1 MKLSDYIETLKGKS
15 VAVIGAGVSNMP
27 LIRLLIEND
36 IDLTVCD
43 RRDEKAL
50 KENGIEFPR
59 NVKLQ
64 LGEDYLEDL
73 YQEIIFRT
81 PGLMPF
87 EEHLVRA
94 SERGSLITSEME
106 VFFSVC
112 PCRTVAITGSD
123 GKTTTSTLIALLLKE
138 AGYKVHLGG
147 NIGNPLLCEA
157 DSFGKDD
164 FAVLELSSFQLHSMK
179 CSPDVAVI
187 TNISPNHLDKHKD
200 YQDYI
205 DAKMSIFSS
214 QRPDDRLILCL
225 DDAHSE
231 YYASAARSAVG
242 YFSDRSMVEDGA
254 CCIGG
259 EIFRVRD
266 GKSEKVMDASEIR
279 IPGRHNVLNYL
290 AAFAATDGLV
300 GADDCRGVARSFAG
314 VEHRL
319 EHVRELRGVEFIN
332 DSIGTSP
339 SRTAAGLRSVR
350 TKPIIIVGGYD
361 KHIAFDGLGDDL
373 CQLAKRVFITGATAE
388 KIRSAIENSRYFKD
402 SALKYELID
411 DFTDAVKAAAACAG
425 AGDIVLLSPA
435 CAAFDKFKNFAERG
449 RYFKKIVVELTDED
463 IGYKG

>member
-1 MKLSDYIETLKGKS
+1 MKLSEYIETLKGKS
-15 VAVIGAGVSNMP
+15 VAVIGAGVSNLP
-27 LIRLLIEND
+27 LIRLLNEND

-43 RRDEKAL
+43 KRDEKAL

-59 NVKLQ
+59 NLKLQ

-87 EEHLVRA
+87 EEHLVKA
-94 SERGSLITSEME
+94 KERGSLITSEME

-205 DAKMSIFSS
+205 DAKKNIFLN
-214 QRPDDRLILCL
+214 QKKDALLILNKNDGISSRFDSLAPSKVRWFSISDKL
-225 DDAHSE
+225 DNGF
-231 YYASAARSAVG
+231 YL
-242 YFSDRSMVEDGA
+242 DGDDI
-254 CCIGG
+254 IGN
-259 EIFRVRD
+259 ID
-266 GKSEKVMDASEIR
+266 GKTEFIMKASDIVV
-279 IPGRHNVLNYL
+279 PGRHNVMNSLT
-290 AAFAATDGLV
+290 AFAAVNDFVSKEDMVKVMT
-300 GADDCRGVARSFAG
+300 SFRG

-319 EHVRELRGVEFIN
+319 ETFAVHKGIRYIN
-332 DSIGTSP
+332 DSIGSSP
-339 SRTAAGLRSVR
+339 SRTHAGLISMPK
-350 TKPIIIVGGYD
+350 KPVVICGGYD
-361 KHIAFDGLGDDL
+361 KKIPFDTLGDDL
-373 CQLAKRVFITGATAE
+373 NLYAKKVFLTGHTAD
-388 KIRSAIENSRYFKD
+388 KIREAAENSKFRD
-402 SALKYELID
+402 ENVPVTVID
-411 DFTDAVKAAAACAG
+411 DFDECVTAAAGSAEE
-425 AGDIVLLSPA
+425 GDIVLFSPA
-435 CAAFDKFKNFAERG
+435 CASFDRFRNFDERG
-449 RYFKKIVVELTDED
+449 KHFKKIIMEYISRND
-463 IGYKG
+463 

>member
-1 MKLSDYIETLKGKS
+1 MKLSDYIETLKGNC

-87 EEHLVRA
+87 EEHLVKAR
-94 SERGSLITSEME
+94 ERGSLITSEME

-205 DAKMSIFSS
+205 DAKKNIFLNQKKDSL
-214 QRPDDRLILCL
+214 LILNKNDEISSHFDALAPSKVRWFSISDKL
-225 DDAHSE
+225 DNGF
-231 YYASAARSAVG
+231 YL
-242 YFSDRSMVEDGA
+242 DGDDI
-254 CCIGG
+254 IGN
-259 EIFRVRD
+259 ID
-266 GKSEKVMDASEIR
+266 GK
-279 IPGRHNVLNYL
+279 
-290 AAFAATDGLV
+290 T
-300 GADDCRGVARSFAG
+300 
-314 VEHRL
+314 
-319 EHVRELRGVEFIN
+319 EFIM
-332 DSIGTSP
+332 
-339 SRTAAGLRSVR
+339 
-350 TKPIIIVGGYD
+350 
-361 KHIAFDGLGDDL
+361 
-373 CQLAKRVFITGATAE
+373 
-388 KIRSAIENSRYFKD
+388 
-402 SALKYELID
+402 
-411 DFTDAVKAAAACAG
+411 
-425 AGDIVLLSPA
+425 
-435 CAAFDKFKNFAERG
+435 
-449 RYFKKIVVELTDED
+449 
-463 IGYKG
+463 